1 MAKMTAATKT
11 YKQENINQLS
21 DKDEK
26 WFAVYTK
33 YKCEKFVAAQ
43 LAKKNIHAYVPLMAK
58 TKRYNRKIKHYE
70 IPLINCYVFV
80 KIKKEDYLRTLETE
94 FVMKFLKNG
103 NDLLAIPEN
112 EILILKR
119 VGGQV
124 EEALEPDALP
134 MDKGRIVEVTSG
146 QLTGM
151 KGKIIDRAGKKS
163 FVVELQTIGYQL
175 LVNID
180 LKWLKPIKDII

>member
-1 MAKMTAATKT
+1 
-11 YKQENINQLS
+11 
-21 DKDEK
+21 
-26 WFAVYTK
+26 
-33 YKCEKFVAAQ
+33 
-43 LAKKNIHAYVPLMAK
+43 
-58 TKRYNRKIKHYE
+58 
-70 IPLINCYVFV
+70 
-80 KIKKEDYLRTLETE
+80 
-94 FVMKFLKNG
+94 
-103 NDLLAIPEN
+103 
-112 EILILKR
+112 
-119 VGGQV
+119 
-124 EEALEPDALP
+124 

>member
-1 MAKMTAATKT
+1 MSAAIKT
-11 YKQENINQLS
+11 FKQENINQLS

-33 YKCEKFVAAQ
+33 YKCEKYVAAQ
-43 LAKKNIHAYVPLMAK
+43 LAKKNIHAYVPLLSK
-58 TKRYNRKIKHYE
+58 TKRYSRKIKHYE
-70 IPLINCYVFV
+70 VPLINCYVFV

-112 EILILKR
+112 EIQILKR

-124 EEALEPDALP
+124 EETFEADALTL
-134 MDKGRIVEVTSG
+134 DQGQIVEVTSG

-151 KGKIIDRAGKKS
+151 KGKIINRAGKKS
-163 FVVELQTIGYQL
+163 FVVALETIGYHL

-180 LKWLKPIKDII
+180 LKWLKPIKDKELII